1 MARTRKSVFGMVL
14 TAFLMLAGGTVWAEP
29 APPVVVARAAELV
42 DATTGQILFASHAEQ
57 ELPMA
62 SVTKLMTLYIAIR
75 AITHHKLSLHAMVPA
90 DLEAYHIGGSQIW
103 LRPGE
108 KLSVEQML
116 RAIAVGSANDAAY
129 ALGTYIGGSETQFVA
144 MMNQTAKELGMHHT
158 HFTNPHGLPAADHYT
173 TAHDLALLG
182 AAAVKYPLLLHYT
195 SQWQDRSIR
204 NGKGGHLWLINQN
217 RLLRTFVGADGLKT
231 GYTHSAGFCMVASA
245 HREHTR
251 LIAVILGAPS
261 SKSRFQD
268 ASGLLSWG
276 FQNYRTLY
284 IDKPAGLPHVLP
296 VFRGAKLEVG
306 VALSRPLALTISTG
320 ETDRV
325 TSRVE
330 MARHLVAPVRYHQTV
345 GQVIVNVPHQRPVR
359 IPVWST
365 QAIRR
370 QRLGEVVLNYF
381 WHIIG

>member
-1 MARTRKSVFGMVL
+1 MVL
-14 TAFLMLAGGTVWAEP
+14 TTLLMLAGGTVWAAP

-42 DATTGQILFASHAEQ
+42 DATTGQVLFASHAQQ

-75 AITHHKLSLHAMVPA
+75 AITQHKLSLDAMVPA
-90 DLEAYHIGGSQIW
+90 DVEAYHIGGSQIW

-108 KLSVEQML
+108 HLTVEQML

-129 ALGTYIGGSETQFVA
+129 ALGAYIGGSEPQFVA
-144 MMNQTAKELGMHHT
+144 IMNQTAKELGMHHT
-158 HFTNPHGLPAADHYT
+158 HFANPHGLPAADHYT

-182 AAAVKYPLLLHYT
+182 AAAVKFPLLLHYT

-245 HREHTR
+245 HRDHTR

-261 SKSRFQD
+261 SKLRFQD
-268 ASGLLSWG
+268 ASGLLTWG
-276 FQNYRTLY
+276 FQNYRTLF
-284 IDKPAGLPHVLP
+284 IDKPSGLPQVVP
-296 VFRGAKLEVG
+296 VYRG
-306 VALSRPLALTISTG
+306 VAPEVRVAMSRPLALTIPTE
-320 ETDRV
+320 ETERV
-325 TSRVE
+325 TWRVE
-330 MARHLVAPVRYHQTV
+330 MARHLVAPVKYHQTV
-345 GQVIVNVPHQRPVR
+345 GQVVINVPHQRPVR
-359 IPVWST
+359 ISVWAT

-370 QRLGEVVLNYF
+370 QRLGEVVWNYF
-381 WHIIG
+381 WHIVG